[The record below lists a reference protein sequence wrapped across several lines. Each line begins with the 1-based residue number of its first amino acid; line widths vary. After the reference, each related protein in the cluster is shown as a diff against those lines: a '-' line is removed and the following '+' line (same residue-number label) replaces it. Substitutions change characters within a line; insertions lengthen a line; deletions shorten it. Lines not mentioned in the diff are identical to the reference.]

1 MEHIRFNL
9 GNVLM
14 IGVASLLFYGSVIW
28 GSKAL
33 AGRGIPVVSN
43 VAQGAQKLLAAE
55 HQS

>member
-14 IGVASLLFYGSVIW
+14 IGVASLLFYGAVIW

-33 AGRGIPVVSN
+33 APRGIPGISN
-43 VAQGAQKLLAAE
+43 AAQGAQKLLAAE
-55 HQS
+55 QQS